1 MFNFDDKDFN
11 FEEIIQQI
19 QLNCGVSFEMAQ
31 KIFQKVLQLS
41 AANGQLELAQSS
53 VVVENLE
60 KRVKELESI
69 VHKQSQ
75 YLDKFIGYLN
85 LEDRVEDKMRYM
97 MEQFKNEI
105 KHELAELRTVELTKG
120 SLEVA
125 NDELEFY
132 TVNAT
137 GESGMSQSALAKL
150 AGVSQQALSKLEK
163 ALTTKSPSEYLK
175 VHTGQDFYLTTTE
188 LNILTVDGK
197 NPGKLTLYKAEYCG
211 AVIAHY
217 AMKGNQTAFQSMAK
231 FCSMGITKWIQGITG
246 WSK

>member
-1 MFNFDDKDFN
+1 M
-11 FEEIIQQI
+11 
-19 QLNCGVSFEMAQ
+19 V
-31 KIFQKVLQLS
+31 
-41 AANGQLELAQSS
+41 LAQSA
-53 VVVENLE
+53 VVVESLE

-137 GESGMSQSALAKL
+137 GESGMSLSALAKL
-150 AGVSQQALSKLEK
+150 AGVSKQALSKLEK
-163 ALTTKSPSEYLK
+163 TLSTKAPSHYLQS
-175 VHTGQDFYLTTTE
+175 HAAQDFTLSTSE
-188 LNILTVDGK
+188 RNILIVDGRDAG
-197 NPGKLTLYKAEYCG
+197 NLTIYKAEYCG

-217 AMKGNQTAFQSMAK
+217 AMKGNQTAFGSMAK